1 MAAAADKGVKI
12 RLVLTAKA
20 DVPFAKYSER
30 YLYRW
35 LFRHGIEVY
44 EYGKNIINGKIAT
57 RDNEW
62 ITAGSYNVNNIS
74 AFASVELNLDVKNT
88 GIATEMNDRVQAI
101 INNDCKRITESE
113 FAAESNLL
121 KRFYYYL
128 SYRLIHAV
136 FYLFTFYFTQRREK
150 N

>member
-1 MAAAADKGVKI
+1 MAAATRRGVKI
-12 RLVLTAKA
+12 QLILTAKA

-30 YLYRW
+30 YLYAW
-35 LFRHGIEVY
+35 LFRNNIEIY
-44 EYGKNIINGKIAT
+44 EYEKNILHGKLAM

-74 AFASVELNLDVKNT
+74 AFASVELNLDIKNGT
-88 GIATEMNDRVQAI
+88 IAKEMNDKLAAI
-101 INNDCKRITESE
+101 INGDCRQITQAE
-113 FAAESNLL
+113 FATTNNIL

-128 SYRLIHAV
+128 SYRLIHIV